1 MRTTLPIAQGFYV
14 SDSVPVSAQRCVNWV
29 PSVPQTSTITN
40 ANLFA
45 APGIEGLVDGS
56 VLDECR
62 GAHVLGD
69 TPYFVISDQ
78 LVRLNR
84 SIVSGQEL
92 FAIDVIGV
100 IEGNSRVFMADNGI
114 QLCIVA
120 VPDSST
126 SGKSY
131 IFTESPDT
139 LTEITDANFDGPA
152 SSVIYI
158 DGYFVFHKSD
168 GKKFFNSP
176 LNEGLTGY
184 DPLDFNVAE
193 ADPDQ
198 IRGLGRINNQLYVFG
213 SETTQIFRN
222 IGRAPSPFAPIAGAT
237 IDVGAFSSQSIVRFA
252 AGLAF
257 VGGGTNQSPSVWLI
271 AGNNKQRLSTKA
283 IDNELA
289 KISNYQLIYSWVYS
303 ENGADFLGISTP
315 NTCFVYDLVN
325 GRWHERQSTF
335 DSSLDA
341 YRVSHMVTA
350 YERVLVGDTFTGS
363 IGSLSSDIYTE
374 YGTLSPRFVVSRPFD
389 NAGNPVRV
397 LSIEAFVE
405 SGVGLPNDIT
415 VNTSSSEKAAGGSD
429 PKITLS
435 WSDDGG
441 YNFDGVISRSMGKI
455 GEFSERPIWN
465 RLGSFPRQR
474 VLKFEVSSPT
484 KATMIKVEAD
494 ID

>member
-14 SDSVPVSAQRCVNWV
+14 SDSIPVSAQRCVNWI
-29 PSVPQTSTITN
+29 PSVPQTSTITD
-40 ANLFA
+40 ANLFG
-45 APGIEGLVDGS
+45 APGIEQIIAGS
-56 VLDECR
+56 IVDECR

-69 TPYFVISDQ
+69 TPYFVISSS

-84 SIVSGQEL
+84 NIVSGVES
-92 FAIDVIGV
+92 FSIDVIGT
-100 IEGNSRVFMADNGI
+100 IEGQDRVFMADNGT

-120 VPDSST
+120 PPDTET
-126 SGKSY
+126 SGVSY

-139 LTEITDANFDGPA
+139 LTQITDVNFDGPA

-176 LNEGLTGY
+176 LNDGLSGY

-222 IGRAPSPFAPIAGAT
+222 IGRAPSPFAPIAGAV
-237 IDVGAFSSQSIVRFA
+237 IDVGVFSPQSIVRFA
-252 AGLAF
+252 TGLAF

-289 KISNYQLIYSWVYS
+289 KVSNYNLIYGWVYS
-303 ENGADFLGISTP
+303 ENGADFLGIATP
-315 NTCFVYDLVN
+315 DTCFVYDLVN
-325 GRWHERQSTF
+325 GRWHERQSTS
-335 DSSLDA
+335 DGSLNS

-350 YERVLVGDTFTGS
+350 YERVLVGDSFTGN

-374 YGTLSPRFVVSRPFD
+374 YGLLTPRFITSRPFD
-389 NAGNPVRV
+389 NVGNPVRV
-397 LSIEAFVE
+397 LSVEAFVE
-405 SGVGLPNDIT
+405 SGAGLANDIT
-415 VNTSSSEKAAGGSD
+415 VNTSSSEAAVGGSD

-441 YNFDGVISRSMGKI
+441 YNFDGIISRSMGKI
-455 GEFSERPIWN
+455 GQFSERPIWN

-484 KATMIKVEAD
+484 KSTLIKVEAD